1 MIVKTIYQPVIYL
14 LFFNTILFTLAD
26 KPLIRF
32 TDQTQASGI
41 QFLHINGMSKH
52 RYLPETMGSG
62 CMFFDYNND
71 DLLDIY
77 FVNSGRTCD
86 DSSKPRTETKE
97 INALYRNNG
106 NGTFT
111 NVSLKAGLTSNLGY
125 GMGCLAAD
133 YDNDGDADLYLTNYG
148 TNQLYRNDGNGIFTD
163 VTDIAGVGDPKWSV
177 SASFGDFNLDGY
189 LDLYVV
195 NYLKY
200 DTNTAH
206 PCSLEGVHIY
216 CGPHEYPGDSD
227 TLYRNNGDGTFTDVT
242 IKAGVHNSGKGLGVI
257 FTDYNDDMLPDIFVA
272 NDAVEDFLYHNNG
285 DGTFTDVAIAAGIA
299 YNSEGRE
306 TASMGIANGDYNND
320 GTQDL
325 FITNFSLEVNSLF
338 KNEGNGVF
346 TMTTFDVG
354 LAENSFSQLGFG
366 TQFLDAD
373 SDGYLDLFVANG
385 HVWDNVAD
393 ITPSLSY
400 EQKSQFFHNIGKGRF
415 KDISNDV
422 GDFFTHTVVARGTA
436 IGDYD
441 NDGDPDILVSCS
453 NGKPILLRND
463 SNTNHNWIKIKLTGA
478 VSNRD
483 AIGAKV
489 TVRTENTTQFKE
501 VTSGGSYASCSERT
515 LLFGLG
521 EQNIIKSIEIKWLD
535 GKVQMIENAPTN
547 QTLRIDET
555 L

>member
-1 MIVKTIYQPVIYL
+1 MIVRTIYQLLIYI
-14 LFFNTILFTLAD
+14 LFINTLPFTLAD
-26 KPLIRF
+26 KPSIYF
-32 TDQTQASGI
+32 TGQTQESGI
-41 QFLHINGMSKH
+41 QFVHINGMSKH
-52 RYLPETMGSG
+52 KYLPETMGAG
-62 CMFFDYNND
+62 CLFFDYNND

-77 FVNSGRTCD
+77 FVNSGSNCVD
-86 DSSKPRTETKE
+86 LNKPRKDTKE

-111 NVSLKAGLTSNLGY
+111 NVTIKAGLKSNLGY
-125 GMGCLAAD
+125 GMGCLTAD

-148 TNQLYRNDGNGIFTD
+148 KNQLYRNDGNDTFTD
-163 VTDIAGVGDPKWSV
+163 VTDIAGVGDSKWSV
-177 SASFGDFNLDGY
+177 SAAFGDYNLDGY

-195 NYLKY
+195 NYLEY

-216 CGPHEYPGDSD
+216 CGPHEYPGASD

-242 IKAGVHNSGKGLGVI
+242 KNAGVYNTGKGLGVI
-257 FTDYNDDMLPDIFVA
+257 FTDYNNDMLPDIFVA

-299 YNSEGRE
+299 YNSEGRA
-306 TASMGIANGDYNND
+306 TASMGIANGDYDND

-346 TMTTFDVG
+346 TMTTFDAG

-373 SDGYLDLFVANG
+373 NDGFLDLFVANG
-385 HVWDNVAD
+385 HVWDNVAE

-400 EQKSQFFHNIGKGRF
+400 RQKGQFFHNNGNGKF
-415 KDISNDV
+415 KDISNNV
-422 GDFFTHTVVARGTA
+422 GDFFTHPVVTRGTA

-441 NDGDPDILVSCS
+441 NDGDPDILVSSC
-453 NGKPILLRND
+453 NGKPFLLRND
-463 SNTNHNWIKIKLTGA
+463 SNTNHNWIKIKLTGT
-478 VSNRD
+478 VNNRD

-489 TVRTENTTQFKE
+489 TVRSKNTSQFRE
-501 VTSGGSYASCSERT
+501 VTCGGSYASGSERT
-515 LLFGLG
+515 LHFGLG
-521 EQNIIKSIEIKWLD
+521 EDKTVESIEVKWIN
-535 GKVQMIENAPTN
+535 GKVHTIENINSNKTIK
-547 QTLRIDET
+547 IDET
-555 L
+555 R